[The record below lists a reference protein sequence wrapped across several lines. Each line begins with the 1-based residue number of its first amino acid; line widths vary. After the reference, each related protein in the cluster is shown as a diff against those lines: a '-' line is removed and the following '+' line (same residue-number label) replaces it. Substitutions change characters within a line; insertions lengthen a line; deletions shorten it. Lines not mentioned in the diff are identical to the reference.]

1 MFYTIK
7 SINTDVVV
15 FEIDPLSGE
24 LRMLRP
30 VSVED
35 TESGRYDLV
44 IRATDQGMSKLCEQ
58 GKYKFLLAVLK
69 IQFVQFSN

>member
-15 FEIDPLSGE
+15 FEIEPLSGE

-44 IRATDQGMSKLCEQ
+44 IRATDQG
-58 GKYKFLLAVLK
+58 
-69 IQFVQFSN
+69 